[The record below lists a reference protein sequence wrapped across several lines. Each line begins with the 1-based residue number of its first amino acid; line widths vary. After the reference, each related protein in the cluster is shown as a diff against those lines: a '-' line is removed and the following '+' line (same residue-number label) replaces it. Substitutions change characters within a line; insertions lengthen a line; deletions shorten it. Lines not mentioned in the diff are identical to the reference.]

1 MTVSGE
7 SAFGSRCLV
16 CGAEDFAPFARTPP
30 GAWVR
35 CRRCRLVRQVSPPP
49 QPVTQ
54 ARYGFAPG
62 HADTVT
68 PQSWGETKADA
79 HSQFKYWIV
88 GEALCSRGLSGR
100 LVDVGCGN
108 GLLQLYLASL
118 GFADT
123 VGVEPSGNPTGRR
136 ELGLAIY
143 NEPVEAFLERPGMAG
158 GFAIAVAN
166 HVLEHAY
173 DPAGLLEHLRALVR
187 PGGHVLVATPNLAGA
202 AMRWKTLL
210 SRLSLKARPFRH
222 LDYPK
227 HLVLFDRGNLPRLV
241 KAAGLEVLAVET
253 YTRASSDAS
262 TRPRRAS
269 LWDFLGLGDNMFVLA
284 RRPEANQA

>member
-1 MTVSGE
+1 MTE
-7 SAFGSRCLV
+7 IAAFGPRCLV
-16 CGAEDFAPFARTPP
+16 CGAEEFAAFARTPP
-30 GAWVR
+30 GSWVR
-35 CRRCRLVRQVSPPP
+35 CRRCGLVRQVDPPP
-49 QPVTQ
+49 ESVTQ
-54 ARYGFAPG
+54 ARYGFAPR
-62 HADTVT
+62 HAEEAL
-68 PQSWGETKADA
+68 PESWGETRPDA

-88 GEALCSRGLSGR
+88 GEALRSRGLSGR

-108 GLLQLYLASL
+108 GLLQRHLASL

-123 VGVEPSGNPTGRR
+123 VGVEPSGNPTGHR
-136 ELGLAIY
+136 ELRLAIY
-143 NEPVEAFLERPGMAG
+143 NEPVETFLERPGMAG

-173 DPAGLLEHLRALVR
+173 DPAGLLRRLRALVR

-227 HLVLFDRGNLPRLV
+227 HLVLFDRRNLPRLV
-241 KAAGLEVLAVET
+241 GAAGLEVLAVET

-262 TRPRRAS
+262 KKPARAS
-269 LWDFLGLGDNMFVLA
+269 LWDALGWGDNMYVLA
-284 RRPEANQA
+284 KRPGPVAPS

>member
-1 MTVSGE
+1 
-7 SAFGSRCLV
+7 
-16 CGAEDFAPFARTPP
+16 
-30 GAWVR
+30 
-35 CRRCRLVRQVSPPP
+35 VRQVNPPP
-49 QPVTQ
+49 ESVTQ

-62 HADTVT
+62 HAEAVGAV
-68 PQSWGETKADA
+68 SWGETKPDA

-88 GEALCSRGLSGR
+88 GEALRSRGLTGR

-108 GLLQLYLASL
+108 GLLQLHLASL
-118 GFADT
+118 GFTDT
-123 VGVEPSGNPTGRR
+123 VGFEPSGNPTGRR
-136 ELGLAIY
+136 ELGFAIY

-173 DPAGLLEHLRALVR
+173 DPAGLLGHLRMLVR
-187 PGGHVLVATPNLAGA
+187 PGGYVLVATPNLAGA

-210 SRLSLKARPFRH
+210 SRVSLKARPFRH

-227 HLVLFDRGNLPRLV
+227 HLVLFDRVNLPRLV
-241 KAAGLEVLAVET
+241 EAAGLEVLAVET

-262 TRPRRAS
+262 SRPRRAG

-284 RRPEANQA
+284 RRPEAKPA

>member
-1 MTVSGE
+1 MSTE
-7 SAFGSRCLV
+7 AIFGPHCLV

-30 GAWVR
+30 GEWVR
-35 CRRCRLVRQVSPPP
+35 CRRCGLVRQVDPPP
-49 QPVTQ
+49 ESVTQ

-62 HADTVT
+62 HEEAAAEAT
-68 PQSWGETKADA
+68 PASWGQTRPDA

-88 GEALCSRGLSGR
+88 GEALRSRGLSGR

-108 GLLQLYLASL
+108 GLLQLHLASL
-118 GFADT
+118 GFEET
-123 VGVEPSGNPTGRR
+123 VGVEPGGNPTGRR
-136 ELGLAIY
+136 DLGLAIY
-143 NEPVEAFLERPGMAG
+143 NEPVEVFLERRGMTG

-173 DPAGLLEHLRALVR
+173 DPMGLLLQLRALVR

-227 HLVLFDRGNLPRLV
+227 HLVLFDRRNLPRLV
-241 KAAGLEVLAVET
+241 ASAGLEVLAVET
-253 YTRASSDAS
+253 YTRASSDS
-262 TRPRRAS
+262 SSRPARAS
-269 LWDFLGLGDNMFVLA
+269 LWDALGLGDNMYVLA
-284 RRPEANQA
+284 RRP